1 VCAAPINGCTDCI
14 FGRSSGRVE
23 YVRLFGGGVRRGR
36 NLNTKGRMNGVGL
49 KGRGGRKGL
58 GLEVMVA
65 GDGWV
70 GSGDDD
76 DDDDDDDDA
85 KQCLSCL
92 PDPLPIRM
100 PM

>member
-1 VCAAPINGCTDCI
+1 M
-14 FGRSSGRVE
+14 
-23 YVRLFGGGVRRGR
+23 
-36 NLNTKGRMNGVGL
+36 NTKVRMNGVGL
-49 KGRGGRKGL
+49 KGRGGRKGV

-76 DDDDDDDDA
+76 DDDDDA
-85 KQCLSCL
+85 TQCLSCL